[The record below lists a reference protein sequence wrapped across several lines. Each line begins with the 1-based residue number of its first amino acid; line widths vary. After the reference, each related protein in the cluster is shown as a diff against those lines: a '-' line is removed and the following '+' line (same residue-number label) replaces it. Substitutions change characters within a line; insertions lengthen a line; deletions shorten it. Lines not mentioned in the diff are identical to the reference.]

1 MSSKS
6 CLILGILWIIMSP
19 LCFFAENTLMGI
31 VWLCAG
37 SAELIIGLIKRDREK
52 KNI

>member
-6 CLILGILWIIMSP
+6 CLTLGILWIIMSP

-37 SAELIIGLIKRDREK
+37 SAELIIALIKYDKEK
-52 KNI
+52 KSM